1 LQKEKKKFRKKK
13 KLGTYQYGSVI
24 FSVTLALL
32 VIGLFGLVVLQ
43 ANQLTSF
50 IKQNIELQVYLDKD
64 ISQNQIKRIQSE
76 LQNSDYISTESD
88 SALVFISNETAAQ
101 KFIEETG
108 EEFSNFLGDNPLRD
122 AFVLK
127 VAEDY
132 QSNEKMQALSEELST
147 INGVFEVTYVTN
159 LVDSIN
165 SNLTKISLIMVGMAG
180 LLIVVVLLLIN
191 NTIKLALFS
200 QRFLIRS
207 MQLVG
212 AKSRFIKQPF
222 LNRSLLHG
230 VIAGIIASALL
241 FGILTFAN
249 QNIDKLEELQR
260 IEWIAVLYLIL
271 IVGGGLLTYLS
282 TARAM
287 NKYLKMSLDE
297 LY

>member
-1 LQKEKKKFRKKK
+1 MQKEKKKFRKKK